1 VDNSVL
7 RPWVAK
13 LAGKKVLVIGD
24 VMADHYV
31 FGKVER
37 ISPEA
42 PIPVVHVDREEVKPG
57 GAANVACNIAALG
70 GRVTL
75 AGVIGNDAMGE
86 TLRNLLR
93 DKGID
98 PSGLVKD
105 GTRPTI
111 QKSRVIANHQQVV
124 RVDREERKGL
134 SSAALE
140 AFQSACLNAVDN
152 CDAVLL
158 SDYAKGALSNG
169 LCQAVITKARRLGK
183 LVAADPKPADMAW
196 FSGSTVV
203 TPNLGEA
210 QAATGVAI
218 TDNASAEAAGK
229 ILLDRLKSDSVL
241 VTRGEHGMS
250 LLQAQGG
257 ATHIPTRAQEVFD
270 VTGAGDTVIA
280 TLTLAL
286 AAGAPLPEASALA
299 NAAAGI
305 VVGEIGVA
313 VVTPAELTQALA

>member
-1 VDNSVL
+1 VDNAVL
-7 RPWVAK
+7 RSWVPK
-13 LAGKKVLVIGD
+13 LAGKRVLVIGD

-75 AGVIGNDAMGE
+75 AGIVGADAMGE

-93 DKGID
+93 EKGID

-105 GTRPTI
+105 SERPTI
-111 QKSRVIANHQQVV
+111 QKTRVIAAHQQVV
-124 RVDREERKGL
+124 RVDREQRKGL
-134 SSAALE
+134 SAAAIE
-140 AFQSACLNAVDN
+140 AFSSACLKAVEQS
-152 CDAVLL
+152 DAILL
-158 SDYAKGALSNG
+158 SDYAKGALSNQ
-169 LCQAVITKARRLGK
+169 LCQAVIQKARSLK
-183 LVAADPKPADMAW
+183 KVIAADPKPANMAW

-210 QAATGVAI
+210 QAATGMAI
-218 TDNASAEAAGK
+218 TDDASAEAAGK
-229 ILLDRLKSDSVL
+229 LLLERLKSDSVL

-250 LLQAQGG
+250 LVQASGG
-257 ATHIPTRAQEVFD
+257 STHIPTRAQEVFD

-305 VVGEIGVA
+305 VVAEVGVA
-313 VVTPAELTQALA
+313 VVTPAELNAALA